1 MAEGECFESSIKIAS
16 YVEIYNELIFD
27 LMDSS
32 GTTLQIREDAKKG
45 TFVHGA
51 VEREVK
57 CYSDA
62 YSVSYSNQLTRLDSG
77 RRNSQSDNCGN
88 GNEPM

>member
-1 MAEGECFESSIKIAS
+1 MAEEECFESTIKIAS

-45 TFVHGA
+45 IFVHGA

-57 CYSDA
+57 CYEDA
-62 YSVSYSNQLTRLDSG
+62 YRVCHFNLFNEIRFWRKELGIEPQLKR
-77 RRNSQSDNCGN
+77 
-88 GNEPM
+88 E